1 MTKGLTEPNH
11 GSDPSSMETTATKTS
26 SGWTLN
32 GGKTWIS
39 NAPVADVFIIWAR
52 EVIDGNK
59 GKIRGFVIERVCL
72 SLASS
77 RSQLECNL
85 IPAGYPG
92 SVHNSHKEQTSPAS
106 EHHRLGLP

>member
-1 MTKGLTEPNH
+1 LTEPNH

-52 EVIDGNK
+52 EVIEGQK
-59 GKIRGFVIERVCL
+59 GKIRGFIIERVRPNDL
-72 SLASS
+72 VSS
-77 RSQLECNL
+77 
-85 IPAGYPG
+85 
-92 SVHNSHKEQTSPAS
+92 
-106 EHHRLGLP
+106 